1 MRIKVATQ
9 ASQSL
14 ISSSTMLSEAV
25 VSKRKL
31 NVEKVFRK
39 VAHHLDHNL
48 RDDLIYLLIFVVF
61 LALIIN
67 KMSKLESLRDY
78 AKFRILDDMVSIV
91 KKHVI
96 GDRDYL
102 ILVMDTSALKVFS
115 SCCKLFDIYRAGL
128 YHIERLEK
136 KRKKYP
142 NTNAIY
148 LISPTKES
156 IDRLIDDFA
165 K

>member
-1 MRIKVATQ
+1 M
-9 ASQSL
+9 
-14 ISSSTMLSEAV
+14 
-25 VSKRKL
+25 
-31 NVEKVFRK
+31 
-39 VAHHLDHNL
+39 
-48 RDDLIYLLIFVVF
+48 Y
-61 LALIIN
+61 
-67 KMSKLESLRDY
+67 KLESLRDY
-78 AKFRILDDMVSIV
+78 AKFWILVDMVSIV

-115 SCCKLFDIYRAGL
+115 SCCKLFDIYKAGL